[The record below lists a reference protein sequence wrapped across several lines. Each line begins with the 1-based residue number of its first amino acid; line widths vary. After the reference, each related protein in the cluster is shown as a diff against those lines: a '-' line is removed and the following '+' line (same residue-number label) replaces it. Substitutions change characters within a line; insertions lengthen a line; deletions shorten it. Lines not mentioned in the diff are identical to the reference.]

1 MQYYKETNN
10 TYMGTQNPV
19 QSTSYVWKSVEA
31 NMTLTITPYVSE
43 DGHITMTID
52 LSQSEFTERTEKEA
66 PPGTTTRSFRSMVR
80 VTKRGNGPAGRHRPA
95 VAREELARDCLLS
108 PACRC
113 SNGSSARTRIIKQ
126 ERRLNVFIK
135 PTVVE

>member
-10 TYMGTQNPV
+10 TYMGTQNPL

-66 PPGTTTRSFRSMVR
+66 PPGTTTRSFKSYT
-80 VTKRGNGPAGRHRPA
+80 TKRWYCWA
-95 VAREELARDCLLS
+95 VSTASRMKRVPKVCLLS
-108 PACRC
+108 PA
-113 SNGSSARTRIIKQ
+113 S
-126 ERRLNVFIK
+126 
-135 PTVVE
+135 PY